1 MIGNGF
7 FWVSLGALFGA
18 PCRYLVDRFVQSR
31 LDAVMPWGTLC
42 VNVVGSFVL
51 GFLTGLAAHHDVPAS
66 VVAAVGPGFCGA
78 LTTYSTFSYETLRLY
93 EDGARLYAG
102 VNLVLTV
109 GVGLAAVCAGYA
121 AGALGG

>member
-1 MIGNGF
+1 
-7 FWVSLGALFGA
+7 
-18 PCRYLVDRFVQSR
+18 
-31 LDAVMPWGTLC
+31 
-42 VNVVGSFVL
+42 
-51 GFLTGLAAHHDVPAS
+51 VPAA

-109 GVGLAAVCAGYA
+109 AVGLAAVCAGYA